1 MGRGE
6 GDSGGYIEPSFVLCR
21 DGVYASTMILKLIQ
35 SGGSL
40 SDLLSQFTDYYQDRG
55 RVEIDRSLAPQI
67 LSVLAITESEP
78 DLTDGVKVRMND
90 KSWVLIRGSN
100 TENVL
105 RVSAEAKSPERSQE
119 LVKDYIRKINE
130 IATDVLKSS

>member
-1 MGRGE
+1 MAGGE

-67 LSVLAITESEP
+67 LSVLAITESDP

-90 KSWVLIRGSN
+90 KSWVLIRGAN

-105 RVSAEAKSPERSQE
+105 ESRQRQRALKDPRK

-130 IATDVLKSS
+130 IATEVLKSS